1 VGREGEWNT
10 ETEHSAAGKGDLVAQ
25 AVAPGDA
32 VQGAVPARTART
44 GRWNSALDFLR
55 TYPYL
60 LPAII
65 FFLGWQLLPIYDALR
80 ISFTDDKF
88 LDQAAPN
95 WIGLQNYRDVLHDPL
110 FWEGIKRAFIFTVIF
125 VPGVILIP
133 MAAAVCIDRVRS
145 DKLST
150 AYRVI
155 LLIPAMIP
163 APLIFILW
171 LWMYNLY
178 VGPINYVL
186 VDVLGIFNL
195 RNQPQWISNPQL
207 VFPSIAFMEWWWGL
221 GYHTIFFLAGLATIP
236 RDLFDAARV
245 DGASEWRMFW
255 GVTFWRL
262 LPIVL
267 VLAVIRF
274 GSAMAVIEEYLI
286 MGGFDKTRSTYTW
299 TVYMYDTAFG
309 GGMQFRGYAAAIGWV
324 GAFFMLIVVAI
335 MFYLFRSRD

>member
-1 VGREGEWNT
+1 MKGEP
-10 ETEHSAAGKGDLVAQ
+10 VAQ
-25 AVAPGDA
+25 AVAPGEA
-32 VQGAVPARTART
+32 VHGAAAVRTART
-44 GRWNSALDFLR
+44 GRGNSALDVLR
-55 TYPYL
+55 SYPYL
-60 LPAII
+60 LPAIF
-65 FFLGWQLLPIYDALR
+65 FFLGWQLLPIFDALR
-80 ISFTDDKF
+80 LSFTDDRF

-95 WIGLQNYRDVLHDPL
+95 WIGLQNYRDVFNDPL
-110 FWEGIKRAFIFTVIF
+110 FWEGIKRALIFTVIF
-125 VPGVILIP
+125 VPGMIFIP
-133 MAAAVCIDRVRS
+133 MAAAVCLDRVTSNR
-145 DKLST
+145 LST
-150 AYRVI
+150 FYRVT

-171 LWMYNLY
+171 LWMYNNY

-186 VDVLGIFNL
+186 TDVLGIFDL
-195 RNQPQWISNPQL
+195 RSQPQWIADPRL
-207 VFPSIAFMEWWWGL
+207 IYTSIAFMEWWWGL
-221 GYHTIFFLAGLATIP
+221 GYHTVFFLAGLATIP

-255 GVTFWRL
+255 GVTIWRL

-274 GSAMAVIEEYLI
+274 GSAMAVIEEYII
-286 MGGFDKTRSTYTW
+286 MGGFDRTRPTYTW